1 MLTVTHDIKSPLSS
15 IIGYIELINN
25 TQLEERQH
33 YFLKNM
39 KGSAEHIL
47 HLANNMLDFSKLE
60 SNKMEINTV
69 PYNPGRLLQE
79 TADSFLPLAAQKN
92 LKLKSDISNVLNGL
106 YLGDS
111 MKVRQIVVN
120 ILSNAI
126 KYTREGKVSLSAF
139 ISGTK
144 DDQFIIVIKDSGPGM
159 TKEEQELI
167 FKEFTRLTPQHNNG
181 AEGTGLGLTITL
193 QLVHLLDGE
202 LTLESKKG
210 EGSTFTVKFPLIKAT
225 SQESQPTET
234 PSSLPVMHEGMK
246 AFIVDDDILQLTVT
260 TELLRKAGIQCDTCT
275 HPQEALS
282 RLEKGNYNIVL
293 SDIQM
298 PEMDG
303 FELVQ
308 QIRESPN
315 QQIKNIPVIAL
326 SARDDMHEKEYQE
339 AGFSAYLNKPYTPEQ
354 LYSRVNDLLG
364 CAIEMNQPTTQ
375 TSDKNAPYNLDMIMV
390 FADNDKDAANQI
402 IGSFISDCKTNFQ
415 LLAQHLESHETEQI
429 AKLAHKMLPMF
440 KQLAINDVIPSLL
453 FLEKMPLDT
462 EENKI
467 RENIEK
473 ILQEG
478 FLKNLYAGMQLRSD
492 ILEMTLNN
500 LNALPGVQAKG
511 ILEPGDKIGSS
522 SLTIVLGA
530 SPIVEGAVY
539 TDNYGGKYSGRYRY
553 GMQVI
558 VNEPLRSGDRLV
570 IGGMLSNEKMKNYN
584 LGYETAVNRTGG
596 RLGISCAESDY
607 TLGDYFT
614 QAGAVGTAKTVSLY
628 GSQPLSGRKS
638 GNLRLIYG
646 YEHNRLNDELRVFDY
661 TARKSSDVFHLGL
674 TGSLQSAVSYS
685 GYSAVLRAGNLK
697 LRSGEAQA
705 ADEFSRTEGGFSRF
719 NFDVNH
725 VSKLSKVT
733 QFYIF
738 AHGQLAN
745 RNLDSSEQ
753 FYLGGADAVRA
764 YPQGEA
770 GGDSG
775 YQATAE
781 LRYQTPVKGMSMT
794 LFADVGEVLARKNGD
809 TSDPHRRLA
818 GWGIGVV
825 YSLDRSLYARLDYAR
840 KIKGESYRSEAEDKN
855 GRLWFR
861 LYKLF

>member
-1 MLTVTHDIKSPLSS
+1 MQRPFKFTKLKLITGYILILLLGAIAIVFIYKQTIALTQKGNDEIVMQQKLFIISNTLTKLYEAENTGIAFSQTGTQKNFDTYMKLIEDIKDNMDTLKNLSISSEQNLRIDTINTLLGKRIENLKDLYYVKKYYIPEDFYNKTIEKIGTLKDSADIIPDLREKIITVIDSNYIIRERKGLFRTKRDSILKVDTTLHRIVDTLSMVTTNNNTDTLMNVIRDSWSQYQQQKEEIDAEVSRREDIVIQSGQHITERLKRVLKDLEKEELENTMIRLEQQQITTHHLTRTISWIAIIACVLVVFFVVLIINDITQSQRYRRELEAAKTYTERLLHNREKLMLTVTHDIKSPLSS

-39 KGSAEHIL
+39 KGTAEHIL

-139 ISGTK
+139 ISPTK

-275 HPQEALS
+275 HPQEVLS

-339 AGFSAYLNKPYTPEQ
+339 TGFSAYLNKPYTPEQ

-375 TSDKNAPYNLDMIMV
+375 TSDKNALYNLDMIMV

-415 LLAQHLESHETEQI
+415 LLVQHLESHETEQI

-478 FLKNLYAGMQLRSD
+478 NDVLQL
-492 ILEMTLNN
+492 LE
-500 LNALPGVQAKG
+500 K
-511 ILEPGDKIGSS
+511 
-522 SLTIVLGA
+522 
-530 SPIVEGAVY
+530 
-539 TDNYGGKYSGRYRY
+539 
-553 GMQVI
+553 
-558 VNEPLRSGDRLV
+558 
-570 IGGMLSNEKMKNYN
+570 
-584 LGYETAVNRTGG
+584 ET
-596 RLGISCAESDY
+596 C
-607 TLGDYFT
+607 
-614 QAGAVGTAKTVSLY
+614 Q
-628 GSQPLSGRKS
+628 
-638 GNLRLIYG
+638 
-646 YEHNRLNDELRVFDY
+646 
-661 TARKSSDVFHLGL
+661 
-674 TGSLQSAVSYS
+674 
-685 GYSAVLRAGNLK
+685 
-697 LRSGEAQA
+697 
-705 ADEFSRTEGGFSRF
+705 
-719 NFDVNH
+719 
-725 VSKLSKVT
+725 
-733 QFYIF
+733 
-738 AHGQLAN
+738 
-745 RNLDSSEQ
+745 
-753 FYLGGADAVRA
+753 
-764 YPQGEA
+764 
-770 GGDSG
+770 
-775 YQATAE
+775 
-781 LRYQTPVKGMSMT
+781 
-794 LFADVGEVLARKNGD
+794 
-809 TSDPHRRLA
+809 
-818 GWGIGVV
+818 
-825 YSLDRSLYARLDYAR
+825 
-840 KIKGESYRSEAEDKN
+840 
-855 GRLWFR
+855 
-861 LYKLF
+861 

>member
-1 MLTVTHDIKSPLSS
+1 MQRPFKFTKLKLITGYILILLLGAIAIVFIYKQTIALTQKGNDEIVMQQKLFIISNTLTKLYEAENTGIAFSQTGTQKNFDTYMKLIEDIKDNMDTLKNLSISSEQNLRIDTINTLLGKRIENLKDLYYVKKYYIPEDFYNKTIEKIGTLKDSADIIPDLREKIITVIDSNYIIRERKGLFRTKRDSILKVDTTLHRIVDTLSMVTTNNNTDTLMNVIRDSWSQYQQQKEEIDAEVSRREAIVIQSGQHITERLKRVLKDLEKEELENTMIRLEQQQITTHHLTRTISWIAIIACVLVVFFVVLIINDITQSQRYRRELEAAKTYTERLLHNREKLMLTVTHDIKSPLSS

-275 HPQEALS
+275 HPQEVLS

-339 AGFSAYLNKPYTPEQ
+339 TGFSAYLNKPYTPEQ

-375 TSDKNAPYNLDMIMV
+375 TSDKNALYNLDMIMV

-415 LLAQHLESHETEQI
+415 LLVQHLESHETEQI

-467 RENIEK
+467 RESIEK

-478 FLKNLYAGMQLRSD
+478 NNVLQL
-492 ILEMTLNN
+492 LE
-500 LNALPGVQAKG
+500 K
-511 ILEPGDKIGSS
+511 
-522 SLTIVLGA
+522 
-530 SPIVEGAVY
+530 
-539 TDNYGGKYSGRYRY
+539 
-553 GMQVI
+553 
-558 VNEPLRSGDRLV
+558 
-570 IGGMLSNEKMKNYN
+570 
-584 LGYETAVNRTGG
+584 ETR
-596 RLGISCAESDY
+596 
-607 TLGDYFT
+607 
-614 QAGAVGTAKTVSLY
+614 Q
-628 GSQPLSGRKS
+628 
-638 GNLRLIYG
+638 
-646 YEHNRLNDELRVFDY
+646 
-661 TARKSSDVFHLGL
+661 
-674 TGSLQSAVSYS
+674 
-685 GYSAVLRAGNLK
+685 
-697 LRSGEAQA
+697 
-705 ADEFSRTEGGFSRF
+705 
-719 NFDVNH
+719 
-725 VSKLSKVT
+725 
-733 QFYIF
+733 
-738 AHGQLAN
+738 
-745 RNLDSSEQ
+745 
-753 FYLGGADAVRA
+753 
-764 YPQGEA
+764 
-770 GGDSG
+770 
-775 YQATAE
+775 
-781 LRYQTPVKGMSMT
+781 
-794 LFADVGEVLARKNGD
+794 
-809 TSDPHRRLA
+809 
-818 GWGIGVV
+818 
-825 YSLDRSLYARLDYAR
+825 
-840 KIKGESYRSEAEDKN
+840 
-855 GRLWFR
+855 
-861 LYKLF
+861 

>member
-1 MLTVTHDIKSPLSS
+1 MIRLEQQQITTHHLTRTISWIAIIACVLVVFFVVLIINDITQSQRYRRELKAAKTYTERLLHNREKLMLTVTHDIKSPLSS
-15 IIGYIELINN
+15 IIGYIELLNN

-39 KGSAEHIL
+39 KGTAEHIL

-79 TADSFLPLAAQKN
+79 TTDSFLPLAAQKS
-92 LKLKSDISNVLNGL
+92 LELKSDISNALNGL

-139 ISGTK
+139 ISPTK

-159 TKEEQELI
+159 TEEEQELI

-225 SQESQPTET
+225 AQESQPTET
-234 PSSLPVMHEGMK
+234 PSSPPVRHEGMK
-246 AFIVDDDILQLTVT
+246 AFIIDDDILQLTVT

-308 QIRESPN
+308 QIRESQN
-315 QQIKNIPVIAL
+315 QQIKSLPVIAL

-364 CAIEMNQPTTQ
+364 CAIETKQPTTQ

-467 RENIEK
+467 RESIEK

-478 FLKNLYAGMQLRSD
+478 NNVLQL
-492 ILEMTLNN
+492 LE
-500 LNALPGVQAKG
+500 K
-511 ILEPGDKIGSS
+511 
-522 SLTIVLGA
+522 
-530 SPIVEGAVY
+530 
-539 TDNYGGKYSGRYRY
+539 
-553 GMQVI
+553 
-558 VNEPLRSGDRLV
+558 
-570 IGGMLSNEKMKNYN
+570 
-584 LGYETAVNRTGG
+584 ETR
-596 RLGISCAESDY
+596 
-607 TLGDYFT
+607 
-614 QAGAVGTAKTVSLY
+614 Q
-628 GSQPLSGRKS
+628 
-638 GNLRLIYG
+638 
-646 YEHNRLNDELRVFDY
+646 
-661 TARKSSDVFHLGL
+661 
-674 TGSLQSAVSYS
+674 
-685 GYSAVLRAGNLK
+685 
-697 LRSGEAQA
+697 
-705 ADEFSRTEGGFSRF
+705 
-719 NFDVNH
+719 
-725 VSKLSKVT
+725 
-733 QFYIF
+733 
-738 AHGQLAN
+738 
-745 RNLDSSEQ
+745 
-753 FYLGGADAVRA
+753 
-764 YPQGEA
+764 
-770 GGDSG
+770 
-775 YQATAE
+775 
-781 LRYQTPVKGMSMT
+781 
-794 LFADVGEVLARKNGD
+794 
-809 TSDPHRRLA
+809 
-818 GWGIGVV
+818 
-825 YSLDRSLYARLDYAR
+825 
-840 KIKGESYRSEAEDKN
+840 
-855 GRLWFR
+855 
-861 LYKLF
+861 

>member
-1 MLTVTHDIKSPLSS
+1 MQRPFKFTKLKLITGYILILLLGAIAIVFIYKQTIALTQKGNDEIVMQQKLFIISNTLTKLYEAENTGIAFSQTGTQKNFDTYMKLIEDIKDNMDTLKNLSISSEQNLRIDTINTLLGKRIENLKDLYYVKKYYIPEDFYNKTIEKIGTLKDSADVIPDLREKIITVIDSNYIIRERKGLFRTKRDSILKVDTTLHRIVDTLSMVTTNNNTDTLMNVIRDSWSQYQQQKEEIDAEVSRREDIVIQSGQHITERLKRVLKDLEKEELENTMIRLEQQQITTHHLTRTISWIAIIACVLVVFFVVLIINDITQSQRYRRELEAAKTYTERLLHNREKLMLTVTHDIKSPLSS

-275 HPQEALS
+275 HPQEVLS

-339 AGFSAYLNKPYTPEQ
+339 TGFSAYLNKPYTPEQ

-375 TSDKNAPYNLDMIMV
+375 TSDKNALYNLDMIMV

-415 LLAQHLESHETEQI
+415 LLVQHLESHETEQI
-429 AKLAHKMLPMF
+429 AKLAHKMLPKF

-478 FLKNLYAGMQLRSD
+478 NDVLQL
-492 ILEMTLNN
+492 LE
-500 LNALPGVQAKG
+500 K
-511 ILEPGDKIGSS
+511 
-522 SLTIVLGA
+522 
-530 SPIVEGAVY
+530 
-539 TDNYGGKYSGRYRY
+539 
-553 GMQVI
+553 
-558 VNEPLRSGDRLV
+558 
-570 IGGMLSNEKMKNYN
+570 
-584 LGYETAVNRTGG
+584 ETR
-596 RLGISCAESDY
+596 
-607 TLGDYFT
+607 
-614 QAGAVGTAKTVSLY
+614 Q
-628 GSQPLSGRKS
+628 
-638 GNLRLIYG
+638 
-646 YEHNRLNDELRVFDY
+646 
-661 TARKSSDVFHLGL
+661 
-674 TGSLQSAVSYS
+674 
-685 GYSAVLRAGNLK
+685 
-697 LRSGEAQA
+697 
-705 ADEFSRTEGGFSRF
+705 
-719 NFDVNH
+719 
-725 VSKLSKVT
+725 
-733 QFYIF
+733 
-738 AHGQLAN
+738 
-745 RNLDSSEQ
+745 
-753 FYLGGADAVRA
+753 
-764 YPQGEA
+764 
-770 GGDSG
+770 
-775 YQATAE
+775 
-781 LRYQTPVKGMSMT
+781 
-794 LFADVGEVLARKNGD
+794 
-809 TSDPHRRLA
+809 
-818 GWGIGVV
+818 
-825 YSLDRSLYARLDYAR
+825 
-840 KIKGESYRSEAEDKN
+840 
-855 GRLWFR
+855 
-861 LYKLF
+861 

>member
-1 MLTVTHDIKSPLSS
+1 MQRPFKFTKLKLITGYILILLLGAIAIVFIYKQTIALTQKGNDEIVMQQKLFIISNTLTKLYEAENTGIAFSQTGTQKNFDTYMKLIEDIKDNMDTLKNLSISSEQNLRIDTINTLLGKRIENLKDLYYVKKYYIPEDFYNKTIEKIGTLKDSADVIPDLREKIITVIDSNYIIRERKGLFRTKRDSILKVDTTLHRIVDTLSMVTTNNNTDTLMNVIRDSWSQYQQQKEEIDAEVSRREDIVIQSGQHITERLKRVLKDLEKEELENTMIRLEQQQITTHHLTRTISWIAIIACVLVVFFVVLIINDITQSQRYRRELEAAKTYTERLLHNREKLMLTVTHDIKSPLSS

-275 HPQEALS
+275 HPQEVLS

-339 AGFSAYLNKPYTPEQ
+339 TGFSTYLNKPYTPEQ

-375 TSDKNAPYNLDMIMV
+375 TSDKNALYNLDMIMV

-415 LLAQHLESHETEQI
+415 LLVQHLESHETEQI

-478 FLKNLYAGMQLRSD
+478 NDVLQL
-492 ILEMTLNN
+492 LE
-500 LNALPGVQAKG
+500 K
-511 ILEPGDKIGSS
+511 
-522 SLTIVLGA
+522 
-530 SPIVEGAVY
+530 
-539 TDNYGGKYSGRYRY
+539 
-553 GMQVI
+553 
-558 VNEPLRSGDRLV
+558 
-570 IGGMLSNEKMKNYN
+570 
-584 LGYETAVNRTGG
+584 ET
-596 RLGISCAESDY
+596 C
-607 TLGDYFT
+607 
-614 QAGAVGTAKTVSLY
+614 Q
-628 GSQPLSGRKS
+628 
-638 GNLRLIYG
+638 
-646 YEHNRLNDELRVFDY
+646 
-661 TARKSSDVFHLGL
+661 
-674 TGSLQSAVSYS
+674 
-685 GYSAVLRAGNLK
+685 
-697 LRSGEAQA
+697 
-705 ADEFSRTEGGFSRF
+705 
-719 NFDVNH
+719 
-725 VSKLSKVT
+725 
-733 QFYIF
+733 
-738 AHGQLAN
+738 
-745 RNLDSSEQ
+745 
-753 FYLGGADAVRA
+753 
-764 YPQGEA
+764 
-770 GGDSG
+770 
-775 YQATAE
+775 
-781 LRYQTPVKGMSMT
+781 
-794 LFADVGEVLARKNGD
+794 
-809 TSDPHRRLA
+809 
-818 GWGIGVV
+818 
-825 YSLDRSLYARLDYAR
+825 
-840 KIKGESYRSEAEDKN
+840 
-855 GRLWFR
+855 
-861 LYKLF
+861 

>member
-1 MLTVTHDIKSPLSS
+1 MQRPFKFTKLKLITGYILILLLGAIAIVFIYKQTIALTQKGNDEIVMQQKLFIISNTLTKLYEAENTGIAFSQTGTQKNFDTYMKLIEDIKDNMDTLKNLSISSEQNLRIDTINTLLGKRIENLKDLYYVKKYYIPEDFYNKTIEKIGTLKDSADVIPDLREKIITVIDSNYIIRERKGLFRTKRDSILKVDTTLHRIVDTLSMVTTNNNTDTLMNVIRDSWSQYQQQKEEIDAEVSRREDIVIQSGQHITERLKRVLKDLEKEELENTMIRLEQQQITTHHLTRTISWIAIIACVLVVFFVVLIINDITQSQRYRRELEAAKTYTERLLHNREKLMLTVTHDIKSPLSS

-79 TADSFLPLAAQKN
+79 TADSFLPLAAQKS
-92 LKLKSDISNVLNGL
+92 LELKSDISNVLNGL

-193 QLVHLLDGE
+193 QLVHLLNGE

-275 HPQEALS
+275 HPQEVLS

-339 AGFSAYLNKPYTPEQ
+339 TGFSAYLNKPYTPEQ

-375 TSDKNAPYNLDMIMV
+375 TSDKNALYNLDMIMV

-415 LLAQHLESHETEQI
+415 LLVQHLESHETEQI

-478 FLKNLYAGMQLRSD
+478 NDVLQL
-492 ILEMTLNN
+492 LE
-500 LNALPGVQAKG
+500 K
-511 ILEPGDKIGSS
+511 
-522 SLTIVLGA
+522 
-530 SPIVEGAVY
+530 
-539 TDNYGGKYSGRYRY
+539 
-553 GMQVI
+553 
-558 VNEPLRSGDRLV
+558 
-570 IGGMLSNEKMKNYN
+570 
-584 LGYETAVNRTGG
+584 ET
-596 RLGISCAESDY
+596 C
-607 TLGDYFT
+607 
-614 QAGAVGTAKTVSLY
+614 Q
-628 GSQPLSGRKS
+628 
-638 GNLRLIYG
+638 
-646 YEHNRLNDELRVFDY
+646 
-661 TARKSSDVFHLGL
+661 
-674 TGSLQSAVSYS
+674 
-685 GYSAVLRAGNLK
+685 
-697 LRSGEAQA
+697 
-705 ADEFSRTEGGFSRF
+705 
-719 NFDVNH
+719 
-725 VSKLSKVT
+725 
-733 QFYIF
+733 
-738 AHGQLAN
+738 
-745 RNLDSSEQ
+745 
-753 FYLGGADAVRA
+753 
-764 YPQGEA
+764 
-770 GGDSG
+770 
-775 YQATAE
+775 
-781 LRYQTPVKGMSMT
+781 
-794 LFADVGEVLARKNGD
+794 
-809 TSDPHRRLA
+809 
-818 GWGIGVV
+818 
-825 YSLDRSLYARLDYAR
+825 
-840 KIKGESYRSEAEDKN
+840 
-855 GRLWFR
+855 
-861 LYKLF
+861 

>member
-1 MLTVTHDIKSPLSS
+1 MQRPFKFTKLKLITGYILILLLGAIAIVFIYKQTIALTQKGNDEIVMQQKLFIISNTLTKLYEAENTGIAFSQTGTQKNFDTYMKLIEDIKDNMDTLKNLSISSEQNLRIDTINTLLGKRIENLKDLYYVKKYYIPEDFYNKTIEKIGTLKDSADVIPDLREKIITVIDSNYIIRERKGLFRTKRDSILKVDTTLHRIVDTLSMVTTNNNTDTLMNVIRDSWSQYQQQKEEIDAEVSRREDIVIQSGQHITERLKRVLKDLEKEELENTMIRLEQQQITTHHLTRTISWIAIIACVLVVFFVVLIINDITQSQRYRRELEAAKTYTERLLHNREKLMLTVTHDIKSPLSS

-275 HPQEALS
+275 HPQEVLS

-415 LLAQHLESHETEQI
+415 LLAHEDRYKSN
-429 AKLAHKMLPMF
+429 KLYPSRNQL
-440 KQLAINDVIPSLL
+440 LAI
-453 FLEKMPLDT
+453 
-462 EENKI
+462 
-467 RENIEK
+467 
-473 ILQEG
+473 
-478 FLKNLYAGMQLRSD
+478 
-492 ILEMTLNN
+492 
-500 LNALPGVQAKG
+500 
-511 ILEPGDKIGSS
+511 
-522 SLTIVLGA
+522 
-530 SPIVEGAVY
+530 
-539 TDNYGGKYSGRYRY
+539 
-553 GMQVI
+553 
-558 VNEPLRSGDRLV
+558 
-570 IGGMLSNEKMKNYN
+570 
-584 LGYETAVNRTGG
+584 
-596 RLGISCAESDY
+596 
-607 TLGDYFT
+607 
-614 QAGAVGTAKTVSLY
+614 
-628 GSQPLSGRKS
+628 
-638 GNLRLIYG
+638 
-646 YEHNRLNDELRVFDY
+646 H
-661 TARKSSDVFHLGL
+661 H
-674 TGSLQSAVSYS
+674 QS
-685 GYSAVLRAGNLK
+685 
-697 LRSGEAQA
+697 
-705 ADEFSRTEGGFSRF
+705 
-719 NFDVNH
+719 
-725 VSKLSKVT
+725 
-733 QFYIF
+733 
-738 AHGQLAN
+738 
-745 RNLDSSEQ
+745 
-753 FYLGGADAVRA
+753 
-764 YPQGEA
+764 
-770 GGDSG
+770 
-775 YQATAE
+775 
-781 LRYQTPVKGMSMT
+781 PVK
-794 LFADVGEVLARKNGD
+794 
-809 TSDPHRRLA
+809 
-818 GWGIGVV
+818 
-825 YSLDRSLYARLDYAR
+825 
-840 KIKGESYRSEAEDKN
+840 
-855 GRLWFR
+855 
-861 LYKLF
+861 

>member
-1 MLTVTHDIKSPLSS
+1 MQRPFKFTKLKLITGYILILLLGAIAIVFIYKQTIALTQKGNDEIVMQQKLFIISNTLTKLYEAENTGIAFSQTGTQKNFDTYMKLIEDIKDNMDTLKNLSISSEQNLRIDTINTLLGKRIENLKDLYYVKKYYIPEDFYNKTIEKIGTLKDSADVIPDLREKIITVIDSNYIIRERKGLFRTKRDSILKVDTTLHRIVDTLSMVTTNNNTDTLMNVIRDSWSQYQQQKEEIDAEVSRREDIVIQSGQHITERLKRVLKDLEKEELENTMIRLEQQQITTHHLTRTISWIAIIACVLVVFFVVLIINDITQSQRYRRELEAAKTYTERLLHNREKLMLTVTHDIKSPLSS

-275 HPQEALS
+275 HPQEVLS

-415 LLAQHLESHETEQI
+415 LLVQHLESHETEQI

-478 FLKNLYAGMQLRSD
+478 NDVLQL
-492 ILEMTLNN
+492 LE
-500 LNALPGVQAKG
+500 K
-511 ILEPGDKIGSS
+511 
-522 SLTIVLGA
+522 
-530 SPIVEGAVY
+530 
-539 TDNYGGKYSGRYRY
+539 
-553 GMQVI
+553 
-558 VNEPLRSGDRLV
+558 
-570 IGGMLSNEKMKNYN
+570 
-584 LGYETAVNRTGG
+584 ETR
-596 RLGISCAESDY
+596 
-607 TLGDYFT
+607 
-614 QAGAVGTAKTVSLY
+614 Q
-628 GSQPLSGRKS
+628 
-638 GNLRLIYG
+638 
-646 YEHNRLNDELRVFDY
+646 
-661 TARKSSDVFHLGL
+661 
-674 TGSLQSAVSYS
+674 
-685 GYSAVLRAGNLK
+685 
-697 LRSGEAQA
+697 
-705 ADEFSRTEGGFSRF
+705 
-719 NFDVNH
+719 
-725 VSKLSKVT
+725 
-733 QFYIF
+733 
-738 AHGQLAN
+738 
-745 RNLDSSEQ
+745 
-753 FYLGGADAVRA
+753 
-764 YPQGEA
+764 
-770 GGDSG
+770 
-775 YQATAE
+775 
-781 LRYQTPVKGMSMT
+781 
-794 LFADVGEVLARKNGD
+794 
-809 TSDPHRRLA
+809 
-818 GWGIGVV
+818 
-825 YSLDRSLYARLDYAR
+825 
-840 KIKGESYRSEAEDKN
+840 
-855 GRLWFR
+855 
-861 LYKLF
+861 

>member
-1 MLTVTHDIKSPLSS
+1 MQRPFKFTKLKLITGYILILLLGAIAIVFIYKQTIALTQKGNDEIVMQQKLFIISNTLTKLYEAENTGIAFSQTGTQKNFDTYMKLIEDIKDNMDTLKNLSISSEQNLRIDTINTLLGKRIENLKDLYYVKKYYIPEDFYNKTIEKIGTLKDSADVIPDLREKIITVIDSNYIIRERKGLFRTKRDSILKVDTTLHRIVDTLSMVTTNNNTDTLMNVIRDSWSQYQQQKEEIDAEVSRREDIVIQSGQHITERLKRVLKDLEKEELENTMIRLEQQQITTHHLTRTISWIAIIACVLVVFFVVLIINDITQSQRYRRELEAAKTYTERLLHNREKLMLTVTHDIKSPLSS

-234 PSSLPVMHEGMK
+234 PSSLPVIHEGMK

-275 HPQEALS
+275 HPQEVLS

-339 AGFSAYLNKPYTPEQ
+339 TGFSAYLNKPYTPEQ

-375 TSDKNAPYNLDMIMV
+375 TSDKNALYNLDMIMV

-415 LLAQHLESHETEQI
+415 LLVQHLESHETEQI

-478 FLKNLYAGMQLRSD
+478 NDVLQL
-492 ILEMTLNN
+492 LE
-500 LNALPGVQAKG
+500 K
-511 ILEPGDKIGSS
+511 
-522 SLTIVLGA
+522 
-530 SPIVEGAVY
+530 
-539 TDNYGGKYSGRYRY
+539 
-553 GMQVI
+553 
-558 VNEPLRSGDRLV
+558 
-570 IGGMLSNEKMKNYN
+570 
-584 LGYETAVNRTGG
+584 ET
-596 RLGISCAESDY
+596 C
-607 TLGDYFT
+607 
-614 QAGAVGTAKTVSLY
+614 Q
-628 GSQPLSGRKS
+628 
-638 GNLRLIYG
+638 
-646 YEHNRLNDELRVFDY
+646 
-661 TARKSSDVFHLGL
+661 
-674 TGSLQSAVSYS
+674 
-685 GYSAVLRAGNLK
+685 
-697 LRSGEAQA
+697 
-705 ADEFSRTEGGFSRF
+705 
-719 NFDVNH
+719 
-725 VSKLSKVT
+725 
-733 QFYIF
+733 
-738 AHGQLAN
+738 
-745 RNLDSSEQ
+745 
-753 FYLGGADAVRA
+753 
-764 YPQGEA
+764 
-770 GGDSG
+770 
-775 YQATAE
+775 
-781 LRYQTPVKGMSMT
+781 
-794 LFADVGEVLARKNGD
+794 
-809 TSDPHRRLA
+809 
-818 GWGIGVV
+818 
-825 YSLDRSLYARLDYAR
+825 
-840 KIKGESYRSEAEDKN
+840 
-855 GRLWFR
+855 
-861 LYKLF
+861 

>member
-1 MLTVTHDIKSPLSS
+1 MQRPFKFTKLKLITGYILILLLGAIAIVFIYKQTIALTQKGNDEIVMQQKLFIISNTLTKLYEAENTGIAFSQTGTQKNFDTYMKLIEDIKDNMDTLKNLSISSEQNLRIDTINTLLGKRIENLKDLYYVKKYYIPEDFYNKTIEKIGTLKDSADVIPDLREKIITVIDSNYIIRERKGLFRTKRDSILKVDTTLHRIVDTLSMVTTNNNTDTLMNVIRDSWSQYQQQKEEIDAEVSRREDIVIQSGQHITERLKRVLKDLEKEELENTMIRLEQQQITTHHLTRTISWIAIIACVLVVFFVVLIINDITQSQRYRRELEAAKTYTERLLHNREKLMLTVTHDIKSPLSS

-275 HPQEALS
+275 HPQEVLS

-339 AGFSAYLNKPYTPEQ
+339 TGFSAYLNKPYTPEQ

-375 TSDKNAPYNLDMIMV
+375 TSDKNALYNLDMIMV

-415 LLAQHLESHETEQI
+415 LLVQHLESHETEQI

-478 FLKNLYAGMQLRSD
+478 NDVLQL
-492 ILEMTLNN
+492 LE
-500 LNALPGVQAKG
+500 K
-511 ILEPGDKIGSS
+511 
-522 SLTIVLGA
+522 
-530 SPIVEGAVY
+530 
-539 TDNYGGKYSGRYRY
+539 
-553 GMQVI
+553 
-558 VNEPLRSGDRLV
+558 
-570 IGGMLSNEKMKNYN
+570 
-584 LGYETAVNRTGG
+584 ET
-596 RLGISCAESDY
+596 C
-607 TLGDYFT
+607 
-614 QAGAVGTAKTVSLY
+614 Q
-628 GSQPLSGRKS
+628 
-638 GNLRLIYG
+638 
-646 YEHNRLNDELRVFDY
+646 
-661 TARKSSDVFHLGL
+661 
-674 TGSLQSAVSYS
+674 
-685 GYSAVLRAGNLK
+685 
-697 LRSGEAQA
+697 
-705 ADEFSRTEGGFSRF
+705 
-719 NFDVNH
+719 
-725 VSKLSKVT
+725 
-733 QFYIF
+733 
-738 AHGQLAN
+738 
-745 RNLDSSEQ
+745 
-753 FYLGGADAVRA
+753 
-764 YPQGEA
+764 
-770 GGDSG
+770 
-775 YQATAE
+775 
-781 LRYQTPVKGMSMT
+781 
-794 LFADVGEVLARKNGD
+794 
-809 TSDPHRRLA
+809 
-818 GWGIGVV
+818 
-825 YSLDRSLYARLDYAR
+825 
-840 KIKGESYRSEAEDKN
+840 
-855 GRLWFR
+855 
-861 LYKLF
+861 

>member
-1 MLTVTHDIKSPLSS
+1 MQRPFKFTKLKLITGYILILLLGAIAIVFIYKQTIALTQKGNDEIVMQQKLFIISNTLTKLYEAENTGIAFSQTGTQKNFDTYMKLIEDIKDNMDTLKNLSISSEQNLRIDTINTLLGKRIENLKDLYYVKKYYIPEDFYNKTIEKIGTLKDSADVIPDLREKIITVIDSNYIIRERKGLFRTKRDSILKVDTTLHRIVDTLSMVTTNNNTDTLMNVIRDSWSQYQQQKEEIDAEVSRREDIVIQSGQHITERLKRVLKDLEKEELENTMIRLEQQQITTHHLTRTISWIAIIACVLVVFFVVLIINDITQSQRYRRELEAAKTYTERLLHNREKLMLTVTHDIKSPLSS

-225 SQESQPTET
+225 SQESQPAET

-275 HPQEALS
+275 HPQEVLS

-339 AGFSAYLNKPYTPEQ
+339 TGFSAYLNKPYTPEQ

-375 TSDKNAPYNLDMIMV
+375 TSDKNALYNLEMIMV

-415 LLAQHLESHETEQI
+415 LLVQHLESHETEQI

-478 FLKNLYAGMQLRSD
+478 NDVLQL
-492 ILEMTLNN
+492 LE
-500 LNALPGVQAKG
+500 
-511 ILEPGDKIGSS
+511 E
-522 SLTIVLGA
+522 
-530 SPIVEGAVY
+530 
-539 TDNYGGKYSGRYRY
+539 
-553 GMQVI
+553 
-558 VNEPLRSGDRLV
+558 
-570 IGGMLSNEKMKNYN
+570 
-584 LGYETAVNRTGG
+584 ETR
-596 RLGISCAESDY
+596 
-607 TLGDYFT
+607 
-614 QAGAVGTAKTVSLY
+614 Q
-628 GSQPLSGRKS
+628 
-638 GNLRLIYG
+638 
-646 YEHNRLNDELRVFDY
+646 
-661 TARKSSDVFHLGL
+661 
-674 TGSLQSAVSYS
+674 
-685 GYSAVLRAGNLK
+685 
-697 LRSGEAQA
+697 
-705 ADEFSRTEGGFSRF
+705 
-719 NFDVNH
+719 
-725 VSKLSKVT
+725 
-733 QFYIF
+733 
-738 AHGQLAN
+738 
-745 RNLDSSEQ
+745 
-753 FYLGGADAVRA
+753 
-764 YPQGEA
+764 
-770 GGDSG
+770 
-775 YQATAE
+775 
-781 LRYQTPVKGMSMT
+781 
-794 LFADVGEVLARKNGD
+794 
-809 TSDPHRRLA
+809 
-818 GWGIGVV
+818 
-825 YSLDRSLYARLDYAR
+825 
-840 KIKGESYRSEAEDKN
+840 
-855 GRLWFR
+855 
-861 LYKLF
+861 

>member
-1 MLTVTHDIKSPLSS
+1 MKLIEDIKDNMDTLKNLSISSEQNLRIDTINTLLGKRIENLKDLYYVKKYYIPEDFYNKTIEKIGTLKDSADIIPDLREKIITVIDSSYIIRERKGLFRTKRDSILKVDTTLHRIVDTLSMVSTNNNTDTLMNVIRDSWSQYQQQKEEIDAEVSRREAIVIQSGQHITERLKRVLKDLEKEELENTMIRLEQQQITTHHLTRTISWIAIIACVLVVFFVVLIINDITQSQRYRRELEAAKTYTERLLHNREKLMLTVTHDIKSPLSS
-15 IIGYIELINN
+15 IIGYIELLNN

-39 KGSAEHIL
+39 KGTAEHIL

-79 TADSFLPLAAQKN
+79 TTDSFLPLAAQKS
-92 LKLKSDISNVLNGL
+92 LELKSDISNALNGL

-139 ISGTK
+139 ISPTK

-159 TKEEQELI
+159 TEEEQELI

-225 SQESQPTET
+225 AQESQPTET
-234 PSSLPVMHEGMK
+234 PSSPPVRHEGMK

-275 HPQEALS
+275 HPQEVLS

-308 QIRESPN
+308 QIRESQN
-315 QQIKNIPVIAL
+315 QQIKSIPVIAL

-364 CAIEMNQPTTQ
+364 CTIETKQPTTQ

-415 LLAQHLESHETEQI
+415 LLAQHLELHETEQI

-467 RENIEK
+467 RESIEK

-478 FLKNLYAGMQLRSD
+478 NNVLQL
-492 ILEMTLNN
+492 LE
-500 LNALPGVQAKG
+500 K
-511 ILEPGDKIGSS
+511 
-522 SLTIVLGA
+522 
-530 SPIVEGAVY
+530 
-539 TDNYGGKYSGRYRY
+539 
-553 GMQVI
+553 
-558 VNEPLRSGDRLV
+558 
-570 IGGMLSNEKMKNYN
+570 
-584 LGYETAVNRTGG
+584 ETR
-596 RLGISCAESDY
+596 
-607 TLGDYFT
+607 
-614 QAGAVGTAKTVSLY
+614 Q
-628 GSQPLSGRKS
+628 
-638 GNLRLIYG
+638 
-646 YEHNRLNDELRVFDY
+646 
-661 TARKSSDVFHLGL
+661 
-674 TGSLQSAVSYS
+674 
-685 GYSAVLRAGNLK
+685 
-697 LRSGEAQA
+697 
-705 ADEFSRTEGGFSRF
+705 
-719 NFDVNH
+719 
-725 VSKLSKVT
+725 
-733 QFYIF
+733 
-738 AHGQLAN
+738 
-745 RNLDSSEQ
+745 
-753 FYLGGADAVRA
+753 
-764 YPQGEA
+764 
-770 GGDSG
+770 
-775 YQATAE
+775 
-781 LRYQTPVKGMSMT
+781 
-794 LFADVGEVLARKNGD
+794 
-809 TSDPHRRLA
+809 
-818 GWGIGVV
+818 
-825 YSLDRSLYARLDYAR
+825 
-840 KIKGESYRSEAEDKN
+840 
-855 GRLWFR
+855 
-861 LYKLF
+861 

>member
-1 MLTVTHDIKSPLSS
+1 MQRPFKFTKLKLITGYILILLLGAIAIVFIYKQTIALTQKGNDEIVMQQKLFIISNTLTKLYEAENTGIAFSQTGTQKNCDTYMTLIEHIKDNMDTLKNLSISSEQNLRIDTINTLLGKRIENLKDLYYVKKYYIPEDFYNKTIEKIGTLKDSADVIPDLREKIITVIDSNYIIRERKGLFRTKRDSILKVDTSLHRIVDTLSMVTTNNNTDTLMNVIRDSWSQYQQQKEEIDAEVSRREDIVIQSGQHITERLKRVLKDLEKEELENTMIRLEQQQITTHHLTRTISWIAIIACVLVVFFVVLIINDITQSQRYRRELEAAKTYTERLLHNREKLMLTVTHDIKSPLSS

-275 HPQEALS
+275 HPQEVLS

-375 TSDKNAPYNLDMIMV
+375 TSDKNALYNLDMIMV

-415 LLAQHLESHETEQI
+415 LLVQHLESHETEQI

-478 FLKNLYAGMQLRSD
+478 NDVLQL
-492 ILEMTLNN
+492 LE
-500 LNALPGVQAKG
+500 K
-511 ILEPGDKIGSS
+511 
-522 SLTIVLGA
+522 
-530 SPIVEGAVY
+530 
-539 TDNYGGKYSGRYRY
+539 
-553 GMQVI
+553 
-558 VNEPLRSGDRLV
+558 
-570 IGGMLSNEKMKNYN
+570 
-584 LGYETAVNRTGG
+584 ET
-596 RLGISCAESDY
+596 C
-607 TLGDYFT
+607 
-614 QAGAVGTAKTVSLY
+614 Q
-628 GSQPLSGRKS
+628 
-638 GNLRLIYG
+638 
-646 YEHNRLNDELRVFDY
+646 
-661 TARKSSDVFHLGL
+661 
-674 TGSLQSAVSYS
+674 
-685 GYSAVLRAGNLK
+685 
-697 LRSGEAQA
+697 
-705 ADEFSRTEGGFSRF
+705 
-719 NFDVNH
+719 
-725 VSKLSKVT
+725 
-733 QFYIF
+733 
-738 AHGQLAN
+738 
-745 RNLDSSEQ
+745 
-753 FYLGGADAVRA
+753 
-764 YPQGEA
+764 
-770 GGDSG
+770 
-775 YQATAE
+775 
-781 LRYQTPVKGMSMT
+781 
-794 LFADVGEVLARKNGD
+794 
-809 TSDPHRRLA
+809 
-818 GWGIGVV
+818 
-825 YSLDRSLYARLDYAR
+825 
-840 KIKGESYRSEAEDKN
+840 
-855 GRLWFR
+855 
-861 LYKLF
+861 

>member
-1 MLTVTHDIKSPLSS
+1 MQRPFKFTKLKLITGYILILLLGAIAIVFIYKQTIALTQKGNDEIVMQQKLFIISNTLTKLYEAENTGIAFSQTGTQKNFDTYMKLIEDIKDNMDTLKNLSISSEQNLRIDTINTLLGKRIENLKDLYYVKKYYIPEDFYNKTIEKIGTLKDSADVIPDLREKIITVIDSNYIIRERKGLFRTKRDSILKVDTTLHRIVDTLSMVTTNNNTDTLMNVIRDSWSQYQQQKEEIDAEVSRREDIVIQSGQHITERLKRVLKDLEKEELENTMIRLEQQQITTHHLTRTISWIAIIACVLVVFFVVLIINDITQSQRYRRELEAAKTYTERLLHNREKLMLTVTHDIKSPLSS

-275 HPQEALS
+275 HPQEVLS

-375 TSDKNAPYNLDMIMV
+375 TSDKNALYNLDMIMV

-415 LLAQHLESHETEQI
+415 LLVQHLESHETEQI

-478 FLKNLYAGMQLRSD
+478 NDVLQL
-492 ILEMTLNN
+492 LE
-500 LNALPGVQAKG
+500 K
-511 ILEPGDKIGSS
+511 
-522 SLTIVLGA
+522 
-530 SPIVEGAVY
+530 
-539 TDNYGGKYSGRYRY
+539 
-553 GMQVI
+553 
-558 VNEPLRSGDRLV
+558 
-570 IGGMLSNEKMKNYN
+570 
-584 LGYETAVNRTGG
+584 ET
-596 RLGISCAESDY
+596 C
-607 TLGDYFT
+607 
-614 QAGAVGTAKTVSLY
+614 Q
-628 GSQPLSGRKS
+628 
-638 GNLRLIYG
+638 
-646 YEHNRLNDELRVFDY
+646 
-661 TARKSSDVFHLGL
+661 
-674 TGSLQSAVSYS
+674 
-685 GYSAVLRAGNLK
+685 
-697 LRSGEAQA
+697 
-705 ADEFSRTEGGFSRF
+705 
-719 NFDVNH
+719 
-725 VSKLSKVT
+725 
-733 QFYIF
+733 
-738 AHGQLAN
+738 
-745 RNLDSSEQ
+745 
-753 FYLGGADAVRA
+753 
-764 YPQGEA
+764 
-770 GGDSG
+770 
-775 YQATAE
+775 
-781 LRYQTPVKGMSMT
+781 
-794 LFADVGEVLARKNGD
+794 
-809 TSDPHRRLA
+809 
-818 GWGIGVV
+818 
-825 YSLDRSLYARLDYAR
+825 
-840 KIKGESYRSEAEDKN
+840 
-855 GRLWFR
+855 
-861 LYKLF
+861 

>member
-1 MLTVTHDIKSPLSS
+1 MNVIRDSWSQYQQQKEEIDAEVSRREDIVIQSGQHITERLKRVLKDLEKEELENTMIRLEQQQITTHHLTRTISWIAIIACVLVVFFVVLIINDITQSQRYRRELEAAKTYTERLLHNREKLMLTVTHDIKSPLSS

-275 HPQEALS
+275 HPQEVLS

-339 AGFSAYLNKPYTPEQ
+339 TGFSAYLNKPYTPEQ

-375 TSDKNAPYNLDMIMV
+375 TSDKNALYNLDMIMV

-415 LLAQHLESHETEQI
+415 LLVQHLESHETEQI

-478 FLKNLYAGMQLRSD
+478 NDVLQL
-492 ILEMTLNN
+492 LE
-500 LNALPGVQAKG
+500 K
-511 ILEPGDKIGSS
+511 
-522 SLTIVLGA
+522 
-530 SPIVEGAVY
+530 
-539 TDNYGGKYSGRYRY
+539 
-553 GMQVI
+553 
-558 VNEPLRSGDRLV
+558 
-570 IGGMLSNEKMKNYN
+570 
-584 LGYETAVNRTGG
+584 ET
-596 RLGISCAESDY
+596 C
-607 TLGDYFT
+607 
-614 QAGAVGTAKTVSLY
+614 Q
-628 GSQPLSGRKS
+628 
-638 GNLRLIYG
+638 
-646 YEHNRLNDELRVFDY
+646 
-661 TARKSSDVFHLGL
+661 
-674 TGSLQSAVSYS
+674 
-685 GYSAVLRAGNLK
+685 
-697 LRSGEAQA
+697 
-705 ADEFSRTEGGFSRF
+705 
-719 NFDVNH
+719 
-725 VSKLSKVT
+725 
-733 QFYIF
+733 
-738 AHGQLAN
+738 
-745 RNLDSSEQ
+745 
-753 FYLGGADAVRA
+753 
-764 YPQGEA
+764 
-770 GGDSG
+770 
-775 YQATAE
+775 
-781 LRYQTPVKGMSMT
+781 
-794 LFADVGEVLARKNGD
+794 
-809 TSDPHRRLA
+809 
-818 GWGIGVV
+818 
-825 YSLDRSLYARLDYAR
+825 
-840 KIKGESYRSEAEDKN
+840 
-855 GRLWFR
+855 
-861 LYKLF
+861 

>member
-1 MLTVTHDIKSPLSS
+1 MQRPFKFTKLKLITGYILILLLGAIAIVFIYKQTIALTQKGNDEIVMQQKLFIISNTLTKLYEAENTGIAFSQTGTQKNFDTYMKLIEDIKDNMDTLKNLSISSEQNLRIDTINTLLVKRIKNLKDLYYVKKYYIPEDFYNKTIEKIGTLKDSADIIPDLREKIITVIDSNYIIRERKGLFRTKRDSILKVDTTLHRIVDTLSMVTTNNNTDTLMNVIRDSWSQYQQQKEEIDAEVSRREGIVIQSGQHITERLKRVLKDLEKEELENTMIRLEQQQITTHHLTRTISWIAIIACVLVVFFVVLIINDITQSQRYRRELEAAKTYTERLLHNREKLMLTVTHDIKSPLSS
-15 IIGYIELINN
+15 IIGYIELLNN

-39 KGSAEHIL
+39 KGTAEHIL

-79 TADSFLPLAAQKN
+79 TTDSFLPLAAQKS
-92 LKLKSDISNVLNGL
+92 LELKSDISNALNGL

-126 KYTREGKVSLSAF
+126 KYTREGKISLSAF
-139 ISGTK
+139 ISPTK

-159 TKEEQELI
+159 TEEEQELI

-225 SQESQPTET
+225 AQESQPTET
-234 PSSLPVMHEGMK
+234 PSLPPVRHEGMK

-275 HPQEALS
+275 HPQEVLS

-308 QIRESPN
+308 QIRESQN
-315 QQIKNIPVIAL
+315 QQIKSIPVIAL

-364 CAIEMNQPTTQ
+364 CTIETKQPTTQ

-415 LLAQHLESHETEQI
+415 LLAQHLELHETEQI

-467 RENIEK
+467 RESIEK

-478 FLKNLYAGMQLRSD
+478 NNVLQL
-492 ILEMTLNN
+492 LE
-500 LNALPGVQAKG
+500 K
-511 ILEPGDKIGSS
+511 
-522 SLTIVLGA
+522 
-530 SPIVEGAVY
+530 
-539 TDNYGGKYSGRYRY
+539 
-553 GMQVI
+553 
-558 VNEPLRSGDRLV
+558 
-570 IGGMLSNEKMKNYN
+570 
-584 LGYETAVNRTGG
+584 ETR
-596 RLGISCAESDY
+596 
-607 TLGDYFT
+607 
-614 QAGAVGTAKTVSLY
+614 Q
-628 GSQPLSGRKS
+628 
-638 GNLRLIYG
+638 
-646 YEHNRLNDELRVFDY
+646 
-661 TARKSSDVFHLGL
+661 
-674 TGSLQSAVSYS
+674 
-685 GYSAVLRAGNLK
+685 
-697 LRSGEAQA
+697 
-705 ADEFSRTEGGFSRF
+705 
-719 NFDVNH
+719 
-725 VSKLSKVT
+725 
-733 QFYIF
+733 
-738 AHGQLAN
+738 
-745 RNLDSSEQ
+745 
-753 FYLGGADAVRA
+753 
-764 YPQGEA
+764 
-770 GGDSG
+770 
-775 YQATAE
+775 
-781 LRYQTPVKGMSMT
+781 
-794 LFADVGEVLARKNGD
+794 
-809 TSDPHRRLA
+809 
-818 GWGIGVV
+818 
-825 YSLDRSLYARLDYAR
+825 
-840 KIKGESYRSEAEDKN
+840 
-855 GRLWFR
+855 
-861 LYKLF
+861 

>member
-1 MLTVTHDIKSPLSS
+1 MQRPFKFTKLKLITGYILILLLGAIAIVFIYKQTIALTQKGNDEIVMQQKLFIISNTLTKLYEAENTGIAFSQTGTQKNFDTYMKLIEDIKDNTDTLKNLSISSEQNLRIDTINTLLGKRIENLKDLYYVKKYYIPEDFYNKTIEKIGTLKDSADVIPDLREKIITVIDSNYIIRERKGLFRTKRDAILKVDTTLHRIVDTLSMVTTNNNTDTLMNVIRDSWSQYQQQKEEIDAEVSRREDIVIQSGQHITERLKRVLKDLEKEELENTMIRLEQQQITTHHLTRTISWIAIIACVLVVFFVVLIINDITQSQRYRRELEAAKTYTERLLHNREKLMLTVTHDIKSPLSS

-159 TKEEQELI
+159 TEEEQELI

-275 HPQEALS
+275 HPQEVLS

-339 AGFSAYLNKPYTPEQ
+339 TGFSAYLNKPYTPEQ

-375 TSDKNAPYNLDMIMV
+375 TSDKNALYNLDMIMV

-415 LLAQHLESHETEQI
+415 LLVQHLESHETEQI

-478 FLKNLYAGMQLRSD
+478 NDVLQL
-492 ILEMTLNN
+492 LE
-500 LNALPGVQAKG
+500 K
-511 ILEPGDKIGSS
+511 
-522 SLTIVLGA
+522 
-530 SPIVEGAVY
+530 
-539 TDNYGGKYSGRYRY
+539 
-553 GMQVI
+553 
-558 VNEPLRSGDRLV
+558 
-570 IGGMLSNEKMKNYN
+570 
-584 LGYETAVNRTGG
+584 ET
-596 RLGISCAESDY
+596 C
-607 TLGDYFT
+607 
-614 QAGAVGTAKTVSLY
+614 Q
-628 GSQPLSGRKS
+628 
-638 GNLRLIYG
+638 
-646 YEHNRLNDELRVFDY
+646 
-661 TARKSSDVFHLGL
+661 
-674 TGSLQSAVSYS
+674 
-685 GYSAVLRAGNLK
+685 
-697 LRSGEAQA
+697 
-705 ADEFSRTEGGFSRF
+705 
-719 NFDVNH
+719 
-725 VSKLSKVT
+725 
-733 QFYIF
+733 
-738 AHGQLAN
+738 
-745 RNLDSSEQ
+745 
-753 FYLGGADAVRA
+753 
-764 YPQGEA
+764 
-770 GGDSG
+770 
-775 YQATAE
+775 
-781 LRYQTPVKGMSMT
+781 
-794 LFADVGEVLARKNGD
+794 
-809 TSDPHRRLA
+809 
-818 GWGIGVV
+818 
-825 YSLDRSLYARLDYAR
+825 
-840 KIKGESYRSEAEDKN
+840 
-855 GRLWFR
+855 
-861 LYKLF
+861 

>member
-1 MLTVTHDIKSPLSS
+1 MQRPFKFTKLKLITGYILILLLGAIAIVFIYKQTIALTQKGNDEIVMQQKLFIISNTLTKLYEAENTGIAFSQTGTQKNFDTYMKLIEDIKDNMDTLKNLSISSEQNLRIDTINTLLGKRIENLKDLYYVKKYYIPEDFYNKTIEKIGTLKDSADIIPDLREKIITVIDSSYIIRERKGLFRTKRDSILKVDTTLHRIVDTLSMVSTNNNTDTLMNVIRDSWSQYQQQKEEIDAEVSRREAIVIQSGQHITERLKRVLKDLEKEELENTMIRLEQQQITTHHLTRTISWIAIIACVLVVFFVVLIINDITQSQRYRRELEAAKTYTERLLHNREKLMLTVTHDIKSPLSS
-15 IIGYIELINN
+15 IIGYIELLNN

-39 KGSAEHIL
+39 KGTAEHIL

-79 TADSFLPLAAQKN
+79 TTDSFLPLAAQKS
-92 LKLKSDISNVLNGL
+92 LELKSDISNALNGL

-139 ISGTK
+139 ISPTK

-159 TKEEQELI
+159 TEEEQELI

-225 SQESQPTET
+225 AQESQPTET
-234 PSSLPVMHEGMK
+234 PSSPPVRHEGMK

-275 HPQEALS
+275 HPQEVLS

-308 QIRESPN
+308 QIRESQN
-315 QQIKNIPVIAL
+315 QQIKSIPVIAL

-364 CAIEMNQPTTQ
+364 CTIETKQPTTQ

-415 LLAQHLESHETEQI
+415 LLAQHLELHGTEQI

-467 RENIEK
+467 RESIEK

-478 FLKNLYAGMQLRSD
+478 NNVLQL
-492 ILEMTLNN
+492 LE
-500 LNALPGVQAKG
+500 K
-511 ILEPGDKIGSS
+511 
-522 SLTIVLGA
+522 
-530 SPIVEGAVY
+530 
-539 TDNYGGKYSGRYRY
+539 
-553 GMQVI
+553 
-558 VNEPLRSGDRLV
+558 
-570 IGGMLSNEKMKNYN
+570 
-584 LGYETAVNRTGG
+584 ETR
-596 RLGISCAESDY
+596 
-607 TLGDYFT
+607 
-614 QAGAVGTAKTVSLY
+614 Q
-628 GSQPLSGRKS
+628 
-638 GNLRLIYG
+638 
-646 YEHNRLNDELRVFDY
+646 
-661 TARKSSDVFHLGL
+661 
-674 TGSLQSAVSYS
+674 
-685 GYSAVLRAGNLK
+685 
-697 LRSGEAQA
+697 
-705 ADEFSRTEGGFSRF
+705 
-719 NFDVNH
+719 
-725 VSKLSKVT
+725 
-733 QFYIF
+733 
-738 AHGQLAN
+738 
-745 RNLDSSEQ
+745 
-753 FYLGGADAVRA
+753 
-764 YPQGEA
+764 
-770 GGDSG
+770 
-775 YQATAE
+775 
-781 LRYQTPVKGMSMT
+781 
-794 LFADVGEVLARKNGD
+794 
-809 TSDPHRRLA
+809 
-818 GWGIGVV
+818 
-825 YSLDRSLYARLDYAR
+825 
-840 KIKGESYRSEAEDKN
+840 
-855 GRLWFR
+855 
-861 LYKLF
+861 